1 MISEEGREVTLYR
14 LLERI
19 SVFSA
24 SIAKNIQF
32 DITIEAEKD
41 SNICIIPAVIYK
53 RPTIENW
60 LLSPIIQMRS
70 RNGFS
75 EEGPG

>member
-14 LLERI
+14 LLERDI
-19 SVFSA
+19 CLFSA
-24 SIAKNIQF
+24 SCIMKNIQF

-41 SNICIIPAVIYK
+41 SNICIIPAVSTNVSW
-53 RPTIENW
+53 RNL

-70 RNGFS
+70 WQPLF
-75 EEGPG
+75 